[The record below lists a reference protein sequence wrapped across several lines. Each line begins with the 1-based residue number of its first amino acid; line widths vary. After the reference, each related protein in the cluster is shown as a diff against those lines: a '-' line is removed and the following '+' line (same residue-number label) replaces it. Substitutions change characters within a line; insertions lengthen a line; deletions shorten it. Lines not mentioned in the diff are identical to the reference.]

1 MIVPQLNISI
11 SPVDGSRVSFK
22 NGHNSITVTY
32 RSDISLV
39 YEEIRVTKGTTGY
52 DIGVGAKVHSN
63 AGSISAN
70 ENHTCTFAVN
80 STNFSE
86 GDGIYT
92 ISLYVK
98 AEQDGSWNEYHF
110 FITVD
115 DKDFITSDNK
125 DLMVVTDQA
134 IPS

>member
-1 MIVPQLNISI
+1 MQVPNLITSI
-11 SPVDGSRVSFK
+11 SPVSGSRISYQT
-22 NGHNSITVTY
+22 GHNSVTVSYT
-32 RSDISLV
+32 SDMSLV
-39 YEEIRVTKGTTGY
+39 YEEIRVTKGNDNY
-52 DIGVGAKVHSN
+52 DIGVGTLVHVNS
-63 AGSISAN
+63 GSIAAN
-70 ENHTCTFAVN
+70 VQHNCTFAVN

-86 GDGIYT
+86 GDGLYT

-98 AEQDGSWNEYHF
+98 NTADGSWNEYHF